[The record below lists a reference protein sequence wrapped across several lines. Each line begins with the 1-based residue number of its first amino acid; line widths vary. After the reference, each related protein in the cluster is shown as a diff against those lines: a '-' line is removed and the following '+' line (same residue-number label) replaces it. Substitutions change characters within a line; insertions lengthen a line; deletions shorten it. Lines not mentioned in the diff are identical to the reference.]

1 MAQEDFKIN
10 LKDGPE
16 IDGVNIIDMEY
27 EGVYTKGWSDIRGSH
42 MEFIG
47 NKCGFYNFDESFI
60 YSVKRKHGSGDL
72 RAESFDLLE
81 ETLNNEV
88 IDTKIFEKFDE
99 FKTFIL
105 DCNRMKLSPFDDI
118 IEQFT
123 WNCWTAYIETSQ
135 CPAFIY
141 TNGDNGF
148 FFTTNLQAV
157 KDEIAKANSLA
168 KEDGVTFHCI

>member
-47 NKCGFYNFDESFI
+47 NKCGFYNF
-60 YSVKRKHGSGDL
+60 
-72 RAESFDLLE
+72 E